1 MNVHTTKESLA
12 TALAPFRN
20 KNKIGFVPT
29 MGALHHGHLNLVQQA
44 LDENNCAVVSIFVN
58 PTQFDNPGD
67 LKNYPRTLKED
78 TALLE
83 TLDGPVYVF
92 APDAAHLYQGPIVSK
107 HYSFGSIAN
116 EMEGKHR
123 KGHFDGVGTVVGLL
137 LKAIQPDNAY
147 FGEKDFQQL
156 QIVKKLA
163 QIEKLKVK
171 INGCAI
177 VREPNG
183 VAMSSRNKRLTFEQF
198 EAATLISETLKEVEK
213 RFKSHSISE
222 INNYVTTRFSES
234 QQLKIEYFEIAN
246 IATLKTAQRIRKGNK
261 YRGFIAA
268 FAGEI
273 RLIDNMALN

>member
-1 MNVHTTKESLA
+1 MNVHTTKKSLE

-20 KNKIGFVPT
+20 QNKIGFVPT

-44 LDENNCAVVSIFVN
+44 LDENSCAVVSIFVN

-92 APDAAHLYQGPIVSK
+92 APNAAHLYQGTIVSK

-163 QIEKLKVK
+163 QIEKLNVK

-183 VAMSSRNKRLTFEQF
+183 VAMSSRNKRLTSEQF

>member
-1 MNVHTTKESLA
+1 MKVHTTKESLA

-20 KNKIGFVPT
+20 KNKIGFVAT
-29 MGALHHGHLNLVQQA
+29 MGALHHGHLRLVQQA
-44 LDENNCAVVSIFVN
+44 LDENNCVVVSIFVN
-58 PTQFDNPGD
+58 PTQFDNTGD
-67 LKNYPRTLKED
+67 LKNYPRTLRAD
-78 TALLE
+78 VALIE
-83 TLDGPVYVF
+83 TLKGIVYIF
-92 APDAAHLYQGPIVSK
+92 APEAAHLYNGPVAST

-137 LKAIQPDNAY
+137 LKAIQPNIAY

-171 INGCAI
+171 IKGCAI
-177 VREPNG
+177 VRELNG
-183 VAMSSRNKRLTFEQF
+183 VAMSSRNKRLSPAQF
-198 EAATLISETLKEVEK
+198 EGAKLISETLKEAK
-213 RFKSHSISE
+213 KLFKTHSISE
-222 INNYVTTRFSES
+222 INNYVNQRFSDS
-234 QQLKIEYFEIAN
+234 KHLKLEYFEIAN
-246 IATLKTAQRIRKGNK
+246 AATLKTAQRKRKGNK

-268 FAGEI
+268 FAGEV